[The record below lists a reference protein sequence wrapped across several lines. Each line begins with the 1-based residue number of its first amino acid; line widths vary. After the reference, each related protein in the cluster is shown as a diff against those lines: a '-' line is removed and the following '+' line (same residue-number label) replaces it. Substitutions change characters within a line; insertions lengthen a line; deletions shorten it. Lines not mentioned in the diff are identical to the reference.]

1 MPKSPQ
7 RTKTSKSGSTR
18 NLTRIQ
24 DLQISAVRRVSEAVA
39 RLVPPLP
46 HPPLADRLPGAKRIV
61 NGNFDRA
68 HRLLENQRSFT
79 LALVDAVEPVTRR
92 LGERKGP
99 KKKSPPDR
107 RQPMKSRR
115 KPVKVKPE
123 SASKQQDAS

>member
-7 RTKTSKSGSTR
+7 RSKTSQSGSTR

-24 DLQISAVRRVSEAVA
+24 DLQVSAVRRVSEAVA

-46 HPPLADRLPGAKRIV
+46 RPPLADRLPGPKRVV

-68 HRLLENQRSFT
+68 RRLLENQRSFT

-99 KKKSPPDR
+99 KKKSPQDR
-107 RQPMKSRR
+107 RQPTKSRPSEGR
-115 KPVKVKPE
+115 
-123 SASKQQDAS
+123 A